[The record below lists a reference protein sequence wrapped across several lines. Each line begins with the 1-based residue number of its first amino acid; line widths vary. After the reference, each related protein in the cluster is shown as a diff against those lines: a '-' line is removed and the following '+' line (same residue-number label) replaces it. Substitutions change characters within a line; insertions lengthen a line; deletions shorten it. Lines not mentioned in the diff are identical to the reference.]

1 MVGIWNRVPDLVET
15 VARIEKAT
23 TADIRAFGK
32 QLCQGNSALAL
43 YGPAD
48 DAPSLATLQERL
60 AA

>member
-1 MVGIWNRVPDLVET
+1 
-15 VARIEKAT
+15 
-23 TADIRAFGK
+23 
-32 QLCQGNSALAL
+32 NSALAL